1 MKSVLKSGSFLPL
14 LLSSVLVLGLIFSLL
29 VVPPAQADELYGRI
43 RGAVTDSTGAALPG
57 AQLKLVN
64 VGTNATRELVSGADG
79 GFEFINLQP
88 GTYKLTATKA
98 SFKTFEV
105 GGIPIKQND
114 IYVQNVT
121 MELGAVTETVEV
133 AANQAQVEQTSIQL
147 TSDIDAKMI
156 TDLPLL
162 GRNFVALQQTLP
174 GVVTPDTRFGNNFA
188 TNGSQAQQNSYLV
201 NGNDFNDLPLNSP
214 LAPPNPDTIAEVKMV
229 TNTLNPE
236 FGRNSGA
243 IVNAVTKSGTNN
255 IHGTAFEFYRDS
267 FLQTKNFFQKT
278 APPIHQN
285 QFGGTVGGPIWKN
298 KIFAFYGLQILRG
311 KIPDGNFFG
320 GTNLGVLPTV
330 FTQAQL
336 NGTWSAATMSTNLI
350 PKNLTITGPGACVS
364 GVNTWAQCFVG
375 GVVPTS
381 NYNSLSLQLVKQFV
395 PLPNLNGNQ
404 FSFNPVTTSLTN
416 QHVGRL
422 DWNITQKD
430 ALWFYGYANDS
441 TTANQIPFSGA
452 DLPGFGDGSVPYTKQ
467 FTASW
472 NHTFTSNVLNELRL
486 GYTRLNFPTG
496 QPQNVRQP
504 SAVGFPNIFP
514 QAPAGAD
521 YPQISI
527 TGYFTIGG
535 TSNGPQPRKD
545 QTYQVTDN
553 FSRIM
558 GNHSFKFGY
567 DGRKFQV
574 WNPFL
579 AVNDGLFTYS
589 KSGTYSTG
597 DPGLDFLLG
606 IPAGYTQ
613 GSGSVIIA
621 QAYEHYLYFQ
631 DQWRIRNNLTLTYGT
646 GFQIDTPI
654 SEYQQGGISRFC
666 FQPGVQSKTFPVG
679 TAPDGNPAGAP
690 VGYTVSGDPG
700 CTKSGLTRTKY
711 HFGPRLGFAYTPGGS
726 NRLTGGPGKTSIRA
740 GIGIY
745 YNRSEEEVN
754 LQDLGI
760 PPFGL
765 TSNGAGDVAGR
776 SPSFPDPWTDI
787 NGAGTQKNKFPYIP
801 QGAGSLVDFS
811 VFYPLGSGLNT
822 SAKDLSTPR
831 AANYNL
837 TLERELP
844 GATLLRIGYVGA
856 TGKRLFVSTSFN
868 PTTPAGVQACLT
880 DPNNTKN
887 GGTGGCADDPLHQPV
902 NFPSHYAFNGSIWGQ
917 PGIQTTN
924 GWSHYNALQVTVEKR
939 LKHGLQ
945 FLSAYTWS
953 HSLDVS
959 SSFENVAFQTAGA
972 FDPYGRF
979 QNDYGSSAFDVRHRW
994 VISGTYEIPSLHKV
1008 WAMAPD
1014 RIFGGWQISAINTL
1028 QGGFPLDL
1036 QSTNVPSL
1044 TCSFLYS
1051 FYACPDRPQLVTFPT
1066 VVNPRTSSFTSPVG
1080 GNVRNHY
1087 WFNPADL
1094 TDAPLGQLGNV
1105 SRGFFIGPGYTNLDM
1120 AIEKTTRITEKTS
1133 FQMRLEAYN
1142 AFNHTNFGQPNN
1154 NVDSSNFGRISS
1166 IRSFTN
1172 SRLVQLGAKFSF

>member
-1 MKSVLKSGSFLPL
+1 MKSVSKSISCVPL
-14 LLSSVLVLGLIFSLL
+14 VFSLL
-29 VVPPAQADELYGRI
+29 MVLALVVSLIVVRPVKGDELYGRI
-43 RGAVTDSTGAALPG
+43 RGTVTDATGAALPG

-64 VGTNATRELVSGADG
+64 VGTNATVQLVSGADG
-79 GFEFINLQP
+79 SFEFISLVP
-88 GTYKLTATKA
+88 GVYRLTAAKA
-98 SFKTFEV
+98 SFKSFEV
-105 GGIPIKQND
+105 TSITVRQND

-121 MELGAVTETVEV
+121 MELGAVNEVVEV
-133 AANQAQVEQTSIQL
+133 AADRAQVEQTSIQL

-162 GRNFVALQQTLP
+162 ARNFVSLQQTLP

-214 LAPPNPDTIAEVKMV
+214 LAAPNPDTIAEVKMV

-243 IVNAVTKSGTNN
+243 VVNAVTKSGTNN

-267 FLQTKNFFQKT
+267 FLQTKNFFQLT

-285 QFGGTVGGPIWKN
+285 QFGGTIGGPILKN
-298 KIFAFYGLQILRG
+298 KVFAFYGLQILDGRV
-311 KIPDGNFFG
+311 PDTNFFG
-320 GTNLGVLPTV
+320 GTNLGQLPTV

-336 NGTWSAATMSTNLI
+336 NGTWSAAALSTNVI
-350 PKNLTITGPGACVS
+350 PKNLAITGPGGPCPAGTTWKACF
-364 GVNTWAQCFVG
+364 AG

-381 NYNSLSLQLVKQFV
+381 NYNALSLQLVKQFV
-395 PLPNLNGNQ
+395 PLPNSGGNQ
-404 FSFNPVTTSLTN
+404 YSFNPITTTKTN

-422 DWNITQKD
+422 DWNITQAD
-430 ALWFYGYANDS
+430 TLWFYGYANDS
-441 TTANQIPFSGA
+441 TTSNQIPFSGA
-452 DLPGFGDGSVPYTKQ
+452 TLPGFGDGSVPYTKQ
-467 FTASW
+467 FTSSW
-472 NHTFTSNVLNELRL
+472 NHTFTSNVLNELRI

-504 SAVGFPNIFP
+504 SAVGFPNVHP
-514 QAPAGAD
+514 ENAGAAD
-521 YPQISI
+521 YPQMTI

-535 TSNGPQPRKD
+535 TNNGPQPRKD
-545 QTYQVTDN
+545 QTYQITDN
-553 FSRIM
+553 FNRIM
-558 GNHSFKFGY
+558 GTHSFKFGY

-579 AVNDGLFTYS
+579 ASNEGVFTYNS
-589 KSGTYSTG
+589 AGTYSTG

-613 GSGSVIIA
+613 GSGSIIIA

-631 DQWRIRNNLTLTYGT
+631 DQWRIRSNFTLTYGT

-666 FQPGVQSKTFPVG
+666 FQPGVQSKIFPVG

-690 VGYTVSGDPG
+690 LGYTVSGDPN
-700 CTKSGLTRTKY
+700 CTTSGLTSTKY
-711 HFGPRLGFAYTPGGS
+711 HFGPRLGFAYSPGGS
-726 NRLTGGPGKTSIRA
+726 NRFTGGTGKTSLRA

-745 YNRSEEEVN
+745 YNRSEEELN

-765 TSNGAGDVAGR
+765 TSSGVGDIGG
-776 SPSFPDPWTDI
+776 SPSFPNPWTDI
-787 NGAGTQKNKFPYIP
+787 NGAGTLTNKFPYLP
-801 QGAGSLVDFS
+801 QKPGSLVDFS
-811 VFYPLGSGLNT
+811 VFYPMGGGLNT

-856 TGKRLFVSTSFN
+856 TGKRLPVSTSFN
-868 PTTPAGVQACLT
+868 PTTPAGVQACLAN
-880 DPNNTKN
+880 PACSGN
-887 GGTGGCADDPLHQPV
+887 PLFQPV
-902 NFPSHYAFNGSIWGQ
+902 NFPTHYAFPGDVWGQ
-917 PGIQTTN
+917 PGIQETE

-939 LKHGLQ
+939 LSHGLQ
-945 FLSAYTWS
+945 FLSAYTYS

-994 VISGTYEIPSLHKV
+994 VISGTYEIPNLHKV
-1008 WAMAPD
+1008 WALAPD
-1014 RIFGGWQISAINTL
+1014 RVFGGWQISAINTL
-1028 QGGFPLDL
+1028 QDGFPLDL
-1036 QSTNVPSL
+1036 QATSVHSL
-1044 TCSFLYS
+1044 TCSFFFA

-1066 VVNPRTSSFTSPVG
+1066 ALNPRNATIG
-1080 GNVRNHY
+1080 GKTHY
-1087 WFNPADL
+1087 WFNPADF
-1094 TDAPLGQLGNV
+1094 TDAPLGQLGDV
-1105 SRGFFIGPGYTNLDM
+1105 SRGFFRGPGYTNLDM
-1120 AIEKTTRITEKTS
+1120 AIEKNTRITEKTF

-1154 NVDSSNFGRISS
+1154 NVDSGSFGRISS

-1172 SRLVQLGAKFSF
+1172 SRLVQLGARFTF